1 MTTGRVNPQFHLE
14 DQGIEGL
21 GNVYYNQMEPVLI
34 ESCCKAWR
42 RYIGQRRDF
51 SGDNRQV
58 HGALTKRQ
66 ARRHD

>member
-1 MTTGRVNPQFHLE
+1 MTFGRVNPQFHLE

-21 GNVYYNQMEPVLI
+21 GNVYYNQIEPVLI
-34 ESCCKAWR
+34 EAAVKR
-42 RYIGQRRDF
+42 GEGYIGQRRDF